1 LTAIASS
8 FHPWFYHEISLSTT
22 APSKE
27 DHYRSL
33 FLSGTSAA
41 KKEEQFMDL
50 LNVLPE
56 PRTLQDILDTVK
68 ANLLAHPTAMLGEV
82 GLDRSFRIGNPPYPS
97 PPPKK
102 LTPFSTPIA
111 HQVIILEAQLDLAVE
126 LKRNVSIHSVGAQQV
141 TVDLLKRMAEKH
153 GAAWRAISIDMHSC
167 GLSLEGW
174 KDLEVTILYLSLLCH

>member
-1 LTAIASS
+1 MASS
-8 FHPWFYHEISLSTT
+8 FHPWFYHKISLLST

-27 DHYRSL
+27 EHYRAL
-33 FLSGTSAA
+33 FLSGLSTA

-50 LNVLPE
+50 LSFLPE
-56 PRTLQDILDTVK
+56 PRTLQDILDSVK
-68 ANLLAHPTAMLGEV
+68 ANLLAHPTAMVGEV

-102 LTPFSTPIA
+102 LTPFSTSIA
-111 HQVIILEAQLDLAVE
+111 HQVAILEAQLDLAVE

-141 TVDLLKRMAEKH
+141 TVDLLKRMSKKH
-153 GAAWRAISIDMHSC
+153 GVAWRAISIDMHSC

-174 KDLEVTILYLSLLCH
+174 KDLEVTIL